1 MIIGVD
7 GNEANTEKRVGVGQ
21 YSLALLGFWQK
32 WANKENQFW
41 VYLHGPANKKV
52 LPPPCPYFSY
62 LSFGPQRFWTQF
74 ALPAKLYFQKE
85 KPSVFFS
92 PAHYSPRFSPIP
104 TVLTIHDL
112 AFFYYPKEFK
122 TRDLWQLKRWTAY
135 SVKKAQKIIA
145 VSQNSKNDLIRFY
158 GLPEEKISVVYNGYD
173 RERFSPKK
181 NKREIGRVRKKYQT
195 GADYL
200 LYVGTLQPRKN
211 IISLIKAFPFI
222 LNQDQRRRK
231 TLKLVVAGKKGWL
244 YENLFS
250 AVRELKLTEKVI
262 FTDFVPDEDLPYLL
276 SGAKLFVLPSLYE
289 GFGLTALEAM
299 ACGAPVLVSKN
310 SSLPEVVGEAGLYLE
325 NPEDLQEI
333 SQKVGQILDNRDLAA
348 SLAKKGLEQAQKFS
362 WEKCARQ
369 TLDLIQ
375 KTSS

>member
-41 VYLHGPANKKV
+41 VYLHGPANEKI
-52 LPPPCPYFSY
+52 LPPPRPYFSY
-62 LSFGPQRFWTQF
+62 LPFGPQKFWTQF

-85 KPSVFFS
+85 KPGVFFS

-112 AFFYYPKEFK
+112 AFFYYPQEFK

-135 SVKKAQKIIA
+135 SVKKARQIIA
-145 VSQNSKNDLIRFY
+145 VSQNSKKDLIRFY
-158 GLPEEKISVVYNGYD
+158 RLPDEKISVVYNGYD

-181 NKREIGRVRKKYQT
+181 NKREIGRARKKYQT

-211 IISLIKAFPFI
+211 IISLIKAFPSI

-231 TLKLVVAGKKGWL
+231 TLKLVIAGKKGWL
-244 YENLFS
+244 FEPLF
-250 AVRELKLTEKVI
+250 ARVHELGLDERVH
-262 FTDFVPDEDLPYLL
+262 FLGFVADEDLPALF
-276 SGAKLFVLPSLYE
+276 SGALAFVLPSLYE
-289 GFGLTALEAM
+289 GFGFPVLEAM
-299 ACGAPVLVSKN
+299 ACGCPVVAPTRAADICITDFW
-310 SSLPEVVGEAGLYLE
+310 LPHRVADGIAHALDANHQPAGRHLGCFGRHQRGRQHQR
-325 NPEDLQEI
+325 P
-333 SQKVGQILDNRDLAA
+333 
-348 SLAKKGLEQAQKFS
+348 GLLL
-362 WEKCARQ
+362 R
-369 TLDLIQ
+369 
-375 KTSS
+375 

>member
-7 GNEANTEKRVGVGQ
+7 GNEANSEKRVGVGQ
-21 YSLALLGFWQK
+21 YSLALLSFWQK
-32 WANKENQFW
+32 WADEENQFRI
-41 VYLHGPANKKV
+41 YLHRLPQKDLPA
-52 LPPPCPYFSY
+52 PTPYFSY

-74 ALPAKLYFQKE
+74 ALPAKLYLQKE
-85 KPSVFFS
+85 KPAVFFS
-92 PAHYSPRFSPIP
+92 PAHYSPRFSPLP

-135 SVKKAQKIIA
+135 SVKKAQKVIA
-145 VSQNSKNDLIRFY
+145 VSQNSKKDLIRFY
-158 GLPEEKISVVYNGYD
+158 HLPEEKIKVVYNGYD
-173 RERFSPKK
+173 QQRFSFPQ
-181 NKREIGRVRKKYQT
+181 NKREIGRVRRKYQT

-231 TLKLVVAGKKGWL
+231 TLKLVIAGKKGWL
-244 YENLFS
+244 YENLF
-250 AVRELKLTEKVI
+250 ATVRELKLTPKVI

-276 SGAKLFVLPSLYE
+276 GGARLFILPSLYE

-310 SSLPEVVGEAGLYLE
+310 SSLPEVVGKAGIYLE
-325 NPEDLQEI
+325 NPEDLTEI
-333 SQKVGQILDNRDLAA
+333 SQKVGQILDNRDLAET
-348 SLAKKGLEQAQKFS
+348 LREKGLKQAQKFS
-362 WEKCARQ
+362 WEKCAHE
-369 TLDLIQ
+369 TLTVIQ
-375 KTSS
+375 SSM